1 MLYFINSTTFYKIN
15 IWPLT
20 DTLLCKADDL
30 INLRSINMNILTL
43 VHQDKVLNKIDLL
56 NNL

>member
-15 IWPLT
+15 ILPLT
-20 DTLLCKADDL
+20 DTLFCKADDL
-30 INLRSINMNILTL
+30 INLKSINMNILTL